1 MPNLVYILLGSNQGN
16 TKQNL
21 LLANY
26 LIEKN
31 IGVISIFSYL
41 YETAAWGNTQ
51 QSAFLNQVIL
61 VRTKLLPKE
70 VLHQLLAIE
79 TQMGRIRT
87 TKWEPRIIDLDIL
100 FYDNEIIEQVDLI
113 IPHPFIQQRRFTL
126 VPLVEIASNLMH
138 PVLHKTMEELLAIC
152 EDNLNVEKITTN

>member
-1 MPNLVYILLGSNQGN
+1 MPNLAYILLGSNQGN

-21 LLANY
+21 LLANN

-31 IGVISIFSYL
+31 IGVITIISSI

-70 VLHQLLAIE
+70 VLHHLLAIE

-87 TKWEPRIIDLDIL
+87 TKWEPRILDLDIL

-138 PVLHKTMEELLAIC
+138 PVLHKTIEELLATC

>member
-21 LLANY
+21 LLANS

-31 IGVISIFSYL
+31 IGVITIFSSL

-87 TKWEPRIIDLDIL
+87 TKWEPRIIDLYIL

>member
-21 LLANY
+21 LLANN

-31 IGVISIFSYL
+31 IGVISIISSL

-70 VLHQLLAIE
+70 VLQQLLAIE
-79 TQMGRIRT
+79 TQMGRVRV

-100 FYDNEIIEQVDLI
+100 FYDNEIVEQVDLI

-126 VPLVEIASNLMH
+126 VPLVEIASDLMH

-152 EDNLNVEKITTN
+152 EDNLNVEKITTK

>member
-21 LLANY
+21 LLANN

-31 IGVISIFSYL
+31 IGVITIISSL

-70 VLHQLLAIE
+70 LLHQLLAIE

-100 FYDNEIIEQVDLI
+100 FYDNEVIEEVDLV

-126 VPLVEIASNLMH
+126 VPLLEIASNFMH
-138 PVLHKTMEELLAIC
+138 PVLHKTMEELLAMC
-152 EDNLNVEKITTN
+152 EDNLNVEKITTK